1 MSHRVR
7 IGFKLSFYD
16 VAPVKATLE
25 RLVDFNEHYIK
36 LSVEFM
42 LNDKLLDF
50 ANCLTTNQTTVVP
63 ARCDATVVPAR
74 CDGWERTSRS
84 IECGSD
90 FVDHRLHVK
99 IFRWHNA
106 GSSTGFFNRAGND
119 WPDRGYSCTQK
130 SLPQRL
136 L

>member
-1 MSHRVR
+1 VSHRVR

-63 ARCDATVVPAR
+63 ARCD
-74 CDGWERTSRS
+74 GWEGEHPRS
-84 IECGSD
+84 IERISD

-99 IFRWHNA
+99 IFGWYNA
-106 GSSTGFFNRAGND
+106 DSSTRFFNRVGND

-130 SLPQRL
+130 SLLQRL

>member
-1 MSHRVR
+1 VSHRLR
-7 IGFKLSFYD
+7 IGFKLSFCD

-63 ARCDATVVPAR
+63 ARCD
-74 CDGWERTSRS
+74 GWEGERP
-84 IECGSD
+84 
-90 FVDHRLHVK
+90 VQL
-99 IFRWHNA
+99 NA
-106 GSSTGFFNRAGND
+106 AVISLTIGFM
-119 WPDRGYSCTQK
+119 
-130 SLPQRL
+130 
-136 L
+136 